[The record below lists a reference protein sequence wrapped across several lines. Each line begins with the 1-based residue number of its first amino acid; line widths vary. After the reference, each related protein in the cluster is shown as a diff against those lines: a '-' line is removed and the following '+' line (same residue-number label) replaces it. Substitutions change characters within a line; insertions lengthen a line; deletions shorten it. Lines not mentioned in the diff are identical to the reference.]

1 MPLSDL
7 TSDIDRLVET
17 HGIASVIEQLVARL
31 GIDAVRAEVKRY
43 KMGPRRRRAR
53 TEQELFE
60 VWLAVELE
68 RAKGRSRN
76 GRDPEQ
82 VCKRMKRFT
91 WISARGGEYSI
102 ARVIESPEALLRIY
116 KQAANFL
123 KSHRADRRSWEGY
136 RDAVVNQQ
144 RQTNGTRKSR

>member
-1 MPLSDL
+1 MALSDL
-7 TSDIDRLVET
+7 GSDIDRLVET
-17 HGIASVIEQLVARL
+17 HGIASLIEQLVARL

-43 KMGPRRRRAR
+43 KIGPRRRRAR

-60 VWLAVELE
+60 VWLAIELE

-76 GRDPEQ
+76 GRDPEA

-91 WISARGGEYSI
+91 WISARGGQYSI

-116 KQAANFL
+116 RQAGNFL
-123 KSHRADRRSWEGY
+123 KSRRTVRRAWEGY
-136 RDAVVNQQ
+136 RDAVVEQQ
-144 RQTNGTRKSR
+144 APVRKAARAR